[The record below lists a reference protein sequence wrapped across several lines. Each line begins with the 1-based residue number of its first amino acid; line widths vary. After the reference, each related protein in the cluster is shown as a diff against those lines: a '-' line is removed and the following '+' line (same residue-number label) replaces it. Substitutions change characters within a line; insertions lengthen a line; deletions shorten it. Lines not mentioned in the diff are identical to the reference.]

1 MNLIGKKVEANWG
14 AMHPTAEGVIYGQV
28 GQRDVIIRWNDGSKY
43 QMNLNDIHEFGYR
56 SANGSP
62 IGIFFEE
69 VV

>member
-14 AMHPTAEGVIYGQV
+14 AMYPTAEGVIYGQV

-43 QMNLNDIHEFGYR
+43 QMNLNDIHELGYR
-56 SANGSP
+56 SVNGSP
-62 IGIFFEE
+62 LGVFFGE